1 MAAGPGLIRSDEIGG
16 GRFRPRIRT
25 GMLRAP
31 ANAVAPRTP
40 RAAVPSPE
48 VSVVVPNFNHA
59 RYLERRLESVLA
71 QSCRDI
77 EVIILDDR
85 STDDSRRVIERYRD
99 HPLVRHVVFNEVN
112 TGSPF
117 RQWERGIALA
127 TGRWIWLAESDDF
140 CEPDLLESLLA
151 ETRRHPDVGIAFCR
165 SEWVDADGVAGEDL
179 SLFRDDRFVE
189 GCAAVK
195 EMLFHCTVHNASSA
209 IIRRD
214 LAARAVRGLGR
225 YRACGDWIFYVRVL
239 QRANLAFTNRRLN
252 SFRWYHA
259 NVSSR
264 AKHRLWATEG
274 VRVLDEVSF
283 RRVRHTEPEFRRLLD
298 HWIGQAAGVGRIDRL
313 VAWTSIAS
321 AAARHRAARLLPG
334 PSG

>member
-1 MAAGPGLIRSDEIGG
+1 
-16 GRFRPRIRT
+16 
-25 GMLRAP
+25 
-31 ANAVAPRTP
+31 
-40 RAAVPSPE
+40 VPPPE

-59 RYLERRLESVLA
+59 RYLERRLDSVLA

-85 STDDSRRVIERYRD
+85 STDDSRRLIERYRD
-99 HPLVRHVVFNEVN
+99 HPLVRHVVFNDVN

-117 RQWERGIALA
+117 RQWERGIGLA
-127 TGRWIWLAESDDF
+127 AGRWIWLAESDDF

-189 GCAAVK
+189 GTDAVK

-264 AKHRLWATEG
+264 ARKRLWVTEG

-283 RRVRHTEPEFRRLLD
+283 HRVRHTEPEFRRLRA
-298 HWIGQAAGVGRIDRL
+298 HWIGQIAGVGPVDRL
-313 VAWTSIAS
+313 AAWTSIAS
-321 AAARHRAARLLPG
+321 AAIRHRVATLLAG
-334 PSG
+334 RAG